1 MKEEKTLALLN
12 IMKTVLKTEPSY
24 KPLLEEFMI
33 YKEEIITV
41 TPSVKV
47 LLS

>member
-1 MKEEKTLALLN
+1 
-12 IMKTVLKTEPSY
+12 MKTVLKTEPTY

-33 YKEEIITV
+33 FKEQIIAV

-47 LLS
+47 FKL